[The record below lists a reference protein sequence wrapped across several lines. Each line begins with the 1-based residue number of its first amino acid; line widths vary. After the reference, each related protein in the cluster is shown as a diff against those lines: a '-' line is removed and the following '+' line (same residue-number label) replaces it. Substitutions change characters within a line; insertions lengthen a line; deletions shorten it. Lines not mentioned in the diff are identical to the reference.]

1 MDRKIDVKDVTET
14 KKAGRKNSKASVDRF
29 DPSSTIY
36 VRSVQGVYQRLRKFM
51 GWFLLLL
58 FIALPLIPWNGHQ
71 AVLLDIEHNRYHI
84 FNLTIFPQD
93 LTLLAWIFIIA
104 AFALF
109 FFTTYLGRVW
119 CGYTCPQTVWTFIFI
134 WFEEFFEGKANK
146 RKKLD
151 ESPWDANKLWR
162 KTAKHASWWVVSLLT
177 GLAFAS
183 YFVPVKELYVS
194 FFTLSSSFA
203 LTFWVLF
210 FATCT
215 YINAG
220 WMRAIVCTHMCPYA
234 RFQSSMF
241 DKDTFIVGYDAKR
254 GENRGPRSRKAD
266 PKELGL
272 GDCIDCDL
280 CVQVCPTGIDIRDGL
295 QYECINCGACIDACD
310 QTMERM
316 GYDKGLISYTTE
328 HKLKGEKTDVIRPKI
343 IGYGVVLTI
352 MCCLFVWNLVTI
364 KSIGFDVLRDRN
376 ALYRMTDEGLV
387 ENAYTFKIINKTM
400 QPQQYSLAVS
410 GLPAPVWSGPTEISV
425 APGEVFTQP
434 ISIAVDPYE
443 LDKSI
448 QEIKFTIQDIDGDEF
463 IEQESRFF
471 SEGR

>member
-1 MDRKIDVKDVTET
+1 MDRKIDVKDISDKV
-14 KKAGRKNSKASVDRF
+14 KPGRKTHKASVDRF

-36 VRSVQGVYQRLRKFM
+36 VRSVKGVYQRLRKFM

-58 FIALPLIPWNGHQ
+58 FIVLPLIPWDGHQ
-71 AVLLDIEHNRYHI
+71 AILFDIENNRYHI

-104 AFALF
+104 AFGLF

-134 WFEEFFEGKANK
+134 WFEELFEGKANK
-146 RKKLD
+146 RRKLD
-151 ESPWDANKLWR
+151 ESPWNGNKIWR
-162 KTAKHASWWVVSLLT
+162 KAAKHACWWLVALMT

-183 YFVPVKELYVS
+183 YFVPVYELYTS
-194 FFTLSSSFA
+194 FFTLSASFA

-210 FATCT
+210 FSTCT

-234 RFQSSMF
+234 RFQSAMF

-254 GENRGPRSRKAD
+254 GESRGPRSRKAD

-316 GYDKGLISYTTE
+316 GYEKGLIAYTTE
-328 HKLKGEKTDVIRPKI
+328 HKLTGAKTDILRPKI
-343 IGYGVVLTI
+343 IGYGVVLSL
-352 MCCLFVWNLVTI
+352 MCGLFVWNLLTI
-364 KSIGFDVLRDRN
+364 KAIGFEVLRDRN
-376 ALYRMTDEGLV
+376 ALYRETNEGLV

-400 QPQQYSLAVS
+400 EEQEYNLSVT
-410 GLPAPVWSGPTEISV
+410 GLPEPVWSGPTAIRV

-434 ISIAVDPYE
+434 VSIAVDPYE

-448 QEIKFTIQDIDGDEF
+448 LTIQFTVQDTDSDEQ
-463 IEQESRFF
+463 IQQESRFF
-471 SEGR
+471 SGGR